1 MFTTIDKALIALI
14 MGGIFIWNAVA
25 PWQIGVSPE
34 TVQTIVGILTPVLV
48 YLIPNKERA
57 Q

>member
-1 MFTTIDKALIALI
+1 MFTTMDKALVALI
-14 MGGIFIWNAVA
+14 MGGIFVWNALA
-25 PWQIGVSPE
+25 PWQIGVSAE

>member
-1 MFTTIDKALIALI
+1 MFTTMDKALVALI
-14 MGGIFIWNAVA
+14 MGGIFIWNALA

-34 TVQTIVGILTPVLV
+34 TVQTIVGILTPILV
-48 YLIPNKERA
+48 YLIPNKDRA